1 MVRFQRQGF
10 EVVQKAYDFAKAR
23 HGTQK
28 DDNGKPYF
36 TAHVCQATQMLAWA
50 TQDPEILAAGYL
62 HDTLEDTK
70 TTLEE
75 LRAEFGDRI
84 ANLVHEVT
92 KEGSNDEFGYY
103 FPRLKSRDAIMIK
116 FADRLSNISR
126 MQAWSPDRREAYL
139 RKSCFWKD
147 GSELKVK

>member
-1 MVRFQRQGF
+1 MVRFQREGF
-10 EVVQKAYDFAKAR
+10 AVVQKAYDFAKAK
-23 HGTQK
+23 HGAQK

-36 TAHVCQATQMLAWA
+36 TAHVCQVAQILAWA

-62 HDTLEDTK
+62 HDTLEDTN

-75 LRAEFGDRI
+75 LKAFFGERV
-84 ANLVHEVT
+84 AGLVHEVT
-92 KEGSNDEFGYY
+92 HDGEKDEYGRY

-126 MQAWSPDRREAYL
+126 MQAWAPERREAYL
-139 RKSCFWKD
+139 KKSKFWKD
-147 GSELKVK
+147 GSDLSAK